1 MDKKVKKQGSKK
13 RDGKKRKG
21 NLLFSNIQGI
31 ASVIAI
37 IALIKLNLLP
47 AKYLLPIVLVIAL
60 LWVLTFASAKI
71 CRKRGLAGKLLS
83 VAMSII
89 LLSGSFYALKTSGML
104 SAISDSDKK
113 VDKIVVAV
121 RADDDA
127 NSIKDAKDYKFG
139 IQLSLKGNDVKDTV
153 KKINAEVK
161 QKINTVECTSLNEQA
176 QNLFDE
182 EVDAIIY
189 NSAYTSILKEAFP
202 DYDKQV
208 KVIFEYEIVNKLD
221 KMMLTKEEIEVS
233 KQPFTVYLSGID
245 VAGEIETTGR
255 SDVNILAVVN
265 PETHQVLLV
274 TTPRDYYVEIPGI
287 SGGMPDKLTH
297 AGMYG
302 VDKSMA
308 TLSELYDTPV
318 DFYARV
324 NFTSMIQIVD
334 ALGGVDVNSEYEF
347 TTSEDSGKVIN
358 ISEGMNHL
366 NGEDA
371 LAFARERQNVP
382 GGDYQRGKD
391 QQAVLTAMIK
401 KAVSPAML
409 KGISDIIDSV
419 SGNVDTNMS
428 IKQVQALIKSQILKP
443 ASWNIKSLDAKGED
457 AVDFCYS
464 ASDIELYV
472 CYPDQESIEE
482 IKQAIDQVQN
492 GEILTDTEVAE

>member
-1 MDKKVKKQGSKK
+1 MDKKVKKRDKKKRGSKK
-13 RDGKKRKG
+13 TKIS
-21 NLLFSNIQGI
+21 LLFSNIQGM
-31 ASVIAI
+31 ASLIAI
-37 IALIKLNLLP
+37 VALIKLNFLP
-47 AKYLLPIVLVIAL
+47 VKYLLAIILVITL
-60 LWVLTFASAKI
+60 LWMLTFVSAKI

-83 VAMSII
+83 IAMSIV
-89 LLSGSFYALKTSGML
+89 LLAGSFYALKTSGML

-121 RADDDA
+121 RMDDKA
-127 NSIKDAKDYKFG
+127 ESIQDAKDYKFG
-139 IQLSLKGNDVKDTV
+139 IQLSLKGDDVKNTIKEINSKVKKKIDTV
-153 KKINAEVK
+153 K
-161 QKINTVECTSLNEQA
+161 CMSLNEQA
-176 QNLFDE
+176 QKLFDG

-189 NSAYTSILKEAFP
+189 NSAYVSILKEAYP
-202 DYDKQV
+202 NYDKQI
-208 KVIFEYEIVNKLD
+208 KIIFEHDIVNKLD
-221 KMMLTKEEIEVS
+221 KMMLTREEIEVS

-265 PETHQVLLV
+265 PETHQVLLI
-274 TTPRDYYVEIPGI
+274 TTPRDYYVEIPGV
-287 SGGMPDKLTH
+287 SEGMSDKLTH

-302 VDKSMA
+302 VDTSMA

-347 TTSEDSGKVIN
+347 TTSEDSGKVIE
-358 ISEGMNHL
+358 ISSGMNHL

-443 ASWNIKSLDAKGED
+443 ASWNIKSMDAKGED
-457 AVDFCYS
+457 GLDFCYS
-464 ASDIELYV
+464 AQDIELYV
-472 CYPDQESIEE
+472 CYPDYESIEE
-482 IKQAIDQVQN
+482 IKHAIDQVQN
-492 GEILTDTEVAE
+492 GEILTDAEVAE

>member
-1 MDKKVKKQGSKK
+1 MDKKVKKQGRKK
-13 RDGKKRKG
+13 RDSRKRKV
-21 NLLFSNIQGI
+21 NILLSGIQGI

-37 IALIKLNLLP
+37 IALIELNLLP
-47 AKYLLPIVLVIAL
+47 AKFLLSIILVIAL
-60 LWVLTFASAKI
+60 LWMLTFVSAKI

-83 VAMSII
+83 IVMSVI
-89 LLSGSFYALKTSGML
+89 LLSGSFYAFKTSGML

-121 RADDDA
+121 RADDPAD
-127 NSIKDAKDYKFG
+127 SIKDAKNYRFG
-139 IQLSLKGNDVKDTV
+139 IQLSLKGNDVKDTI
-153 KKINAEVK
+153 KEINSKIK
-161 QKINTVECTSLNEQA
+161 TKINTVECTSLNEQA
-176 QNLFDE
+176 QKLFDG
-182 EVDAIIY
+182 EVDAIVY
-189 NSAYTSILKEAFP
+189 NSAYTSIVKESFP
-202 DYDKQV
+202 NYDKQV
-208 KVIFEYEIVNKLD
+208 KIIFEHDIVNKLD
-221 KMMLTKEEIEVS
+221 KTILTKEEIEVS

-274 TTPRDYYVEIPGI
+274 TTPRDYYVEIPGV
-287 SGGMPDKLTH
+287 SDGMSDKLTH

-324 NFTSMIQIVD
+324 NFTSMVQIVD
-334 ALGGVDVNSEYEF
+334 ALGGVDVNSVYEF
-347 TTSEDSGKVIN
+347 TTSEDSGKVIK
-358 ISEGMNHL
+358 ISEGMNHF

-382 GGDYQRGKD
+382 GGDYQRGKN

-457 AVDFCYS
+457 ALDFCYS
-464 ASDIELYV
+464 APDIELYV
-472 CYPDQESIEE
+472 CYPDYESIEE
-482 IKQAIDQVQN
+482 IKMTIDQVQN
-492 GEILTDTEVAE
+492 GGILTDAEVAE